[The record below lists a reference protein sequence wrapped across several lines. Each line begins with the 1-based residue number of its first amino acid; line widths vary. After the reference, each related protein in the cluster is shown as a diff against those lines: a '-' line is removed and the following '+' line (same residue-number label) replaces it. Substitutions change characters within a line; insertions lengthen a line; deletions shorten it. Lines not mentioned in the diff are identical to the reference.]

1 MITYNFVI
9 LDFNKTISPFL
20 NFVDENEFLE
30 KLWEWCYEDDLWDY
44 LDENPEVLT
53 NSEDLENYILNTFI
67 PEDLFHRYEDD
78 DLNCFAFTVSDE
90 KLDTKE
96 YNEDR
101 ALSFIL
107 DKIKEHYENID
118 PEVTLVERV

>member
-1 MITYNFVI
+1 MIIYNFIITEGKVI
-9 LDFNKTISPFL
+9 HPFL
-20 NFVDENEFLE
+20 NFLDENEFLE

-44 LDENPEVLT
+44 LYENPEVL
-53 NSEDLENYILNTFI
+53 NNEEELEDYLLNTFI

-78 DLNCFAFTVSDE
+78 DLNCFAFTATDE
-90 KLDTKE
+90 KLDVRE

-107 DKIKEHYENID
+107 NKIKERNG
-118 PEVTLVERV
+118 